1 MTHPHQVSTAEYRP
15 YFQFTHAQLLEIL
28 NLQYSAND
36 SMAGDW
42 TQHDLFT
49 LPFFRAS
56 YIEAVEAIQH
66 HGFKWW
72 KNKTPDVPQIKM
84 ELIDILHFALSDLLR
99 ESDYDAET
107 AALREEAAAFDYV
120 TFYSIGRHAGQSF
133 DSEFTTPSPVGSGN
147 YLLGDI
153 HTMDFNDLCEQLIFD
168 CLMTGSTS
176 TRLLYCLFER
186 VDLDSNEVHALF
198 VGKNAL
204 NQFRTANGQKDD
216 EYFKIWDGREDNEH
230 LSEFIES
237 QLSASIA
244 ITYQDVYSFL
254 TERYASVQEF
264 EKK

>member
-1 MTHPHQVSTAEYRP
+1 MTQPHQVSTAQYRP
-15 YFQFTHAQLLEIL
+15 YFQFSHAQLVEIL
-28 NLQYSAND
+28 DLQYSAND

-42 TQHDLFT
+42 TKHDLFT

-72 KNKTPDVPQIKM
+72 KNKTSDVPQMKM

-99 ESDYDAET
+99 SSGYDTET
-107 AALREEAAAFDYV
+107 AALREEAAAFESV
-120 TFYSIGRHAGQSF
+120 TFYSIGRHAGKSF
-133 DSEFTTPSPVGSGN
+133 DGDNTTPSPEGSNN

-168 CLMTGSTS
+168 CLMEGSTS

-186 VDLDSNEVHALF
+186 VDLGADEVHALF

-204 NQFRTANGQKDD
+204 NQFRTSNGQKADD
-216 EYFKIWDGREDNEH
+216 YFKIWDGREDNEH
-230 LSEFIES
+230 LSAFIES
-237 QLSASIA
+237 QLSASIP
-244 ITYQDVYSFL
+244 ISYQDVYTFL
-254 TERYASVQEF
+254 TERYASTQEF